1 MRYEICSD
9 MSQRVS
15 LNYILCK
22 RDMVKKIIPLK
33 IQMFMMS
40 KMQVQENDISGR
52 MFRRPS

>member
-1 MRYEICSD
+1 

-40 KMQVQENDISGR
+40 KLQVQENDISGR